1 MWLFHFILAFRQC
14 PMARNSFSDEPMA
27 CVPRGW
33 RSNGPGRQAKRGAQ
47 GRQAL
52 FTQQRPPAGRQ
63 ANSARAGRNELEES
77 NKKNKSSPQLLLL
90 HQPSPLPSWGQGFPP
105 AKAVCSSF
113 PEGNGDLN
121 HEWCVYALK
130 FWENATMTGACLV
143 GNSLARRVYGDPRGC
158 HWCCYDVKPRAPGQ
172 HRSYVTI
179 TGICPEGRPSVC
191 VCAPPLLPCY
201 LMSHWMA
208 MWYSLNIDPTYM
220 H

>member
-1 MWLFHFILAFRQC
+1 
-14 PMARNSFSDEPMA
+14 MARNSFSDEPMA
-27 CVPRGW
+27 CIPRGW
-33 RSNGPGRQAKRGAQ
+33 RSNGPGRQVKRGAQ

-52 FTQQRPPAGRQ
+52 YIQQRPPAGRQ

-90 HQPSPLPSWGQGFPP
+90 HQPSPRPSWGQGFPP

-143 GNSLARRVYGDPRGC
+143 GIAWRAVYMETREVVIGAAMMSSPG
-158 HWCCYDVKPRAPGQ
+158 PRANIGHVCNHHWDLP
-172 HRSYVTI
+172 RRETI
-179 TGICPEGRPSVC
+179 GVC
-191 VCAPPLLPCY
+191 VCVQRRCCHATSCLTGTVVFL
-201 LMSHWMA
+201 SHG
-208 MWYSLNIDPTYM
+208 PTCM